1 MAESED
7 PKTYATLK
15 VEESHEVISVTLE
28 GRAGNRIGL
37 ETLEELAGLAI
48 ALKGR
53 SDVGALVIRAEGAD
67 FSQGA
72 DLRDA
77 GLASHVLG
85 SDASRRR
92 LASLGQLL
100 IENWMSLPFP
110 TVASCRGWVVGA
122 GACLVAA
129 SGFRVAS
136 QDVVLRFPEV
146 ELGMSL
152 SWGILPRLVRE
163 FSHPWTRRLVL
174 AGEAVPVTSLPSGA
188 FKICSAD
195 RLDDETFD
203 LARSLAAKPRLAVR
217 HTIETLTRLEA
228 EGQQAAS
235 DDDVRFALTAGSDDF
250 RDTILSFL
258 GGGPKT

>member
-1 MAESED
+1 M
-7 PKTYATLK
+7 
-15 VEESHEVISVTLE
+15 
-28 GRAGNRIGL
+28 
-37 ETLEELAGLAI
+37 
-48 ALKGR
+48 
-53 SDVGALVIRAEGAD
+53 GALVIRAQGPD

-100 IENWMSLPFP
+100 VENWMSLPFP
-110 TVASCRGWVVGA
+110 TVASGRGWIVGA

-129 SGFRVAS
+129 SGFRLAS
-136 QDVVLRFPEV
+136 QDAMLRFPEV

-163 FSHPWTRRLVL
+163 FSMPWTRRLVL
-174 AGEAVPVTSLPSGA
+174 AGEAVSVRDLPSGA
-188 FKICSAD
+188 FKICD
-195 RLDDETFD
+195 VDQLDSETLD

-228 EGQQAAS
+228 RGQQAAS
-235 DDDVRFALTAGSDDF
+235 DDDVRFALTAGSDQF
-250 RDTILSFL
+250 REAILKLVGPS
-258 GGGPKT
+258 PKT